1 MTYLAWMTR
10 LHISFT
16 AYLVGASVVTLLFG
30 LLATWALLR
39 RVRKVLA
46 VLPALENRVSTLS
59 NSVSLLTD
67 TTEACF
73 KALGAQLQIMQA
85 RPEAAKPLRKN
96 PTRRMQAAPPAVL
109 ASRARLGA
117 AAGQR
122 ADVIREIADALGES
136 ERAPRSKGS
145 RDQEPAA
152 STDRYG
158 SLFS

>member
-16 AYLVGASVVTLLFG
+16 EYLVGASVTTLIFG
-30 LLATWALLR
+30 LLGTWALWR
-39 RVRKVLA
+39 MRKALA

-67 TTEACF
+67 TTEACY
-73 KALGAQLQIMQA
+73 KALGAQLQIVQA
-85 RPEAAKPLRKN
+85 RPAAAKPLRKN
-96 PTRRMQAAPPAVL
+96 PARRIQVAAPAVL
-109 ASRARLGA
+109 ASRARLGTT
-117 AAGQR
+117 AGQR

-145 RDQEPAA
+145 RDQEPADPA
-152 STDRYG
+152 DRYG